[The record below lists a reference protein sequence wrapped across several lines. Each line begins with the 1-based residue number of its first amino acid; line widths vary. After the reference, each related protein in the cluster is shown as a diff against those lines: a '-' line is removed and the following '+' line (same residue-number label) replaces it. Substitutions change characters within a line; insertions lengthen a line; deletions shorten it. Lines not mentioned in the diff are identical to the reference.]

1 MSVAELE
8 LAEATAPA
16 EPRPRPRRH
25 IHIEPPTSPSQLLLA
40 PTWRFFTVASAFLA
54 LAIAA
59 VVSGGWLL
67 RKVDEPIER
76 FVIDHRTEWLDVV
89 FRRIS
94 YFGSTIVVLIGGA
107 VLAILAWRKC
117 RVVATL
123 VITATLTRPL
133 LEFTLKR
140 LVGRDRPTLAR
151 MVDGVGYSF
160 PSGHPMAA
168 ATLWLMVPVV
178 LSLYTHSR
186 RVFAIS
192 SIAAVVAVGMIGSSR
207 VYLGVHWASDVIAG
221 ILAAAMLLT
230 GLDLAFRWAHAER
243 HCGGVRII
251 SNADVSHAQ

>member
-8 LAEATAPA
+8 LAEATESPA
-16 EPRPRPRRH
+16 IPRPH
-25 IHIEPPTSPSQLLLA
+25 IHIEPPTSPSQVLLA
-40 PTWRFFTVASAFLA
+40 PISRFVTVFCAFFA
-54 LAIAA
+54 LAVAA
-59 VVSGGWLL
+59 VVNGGWLL
-67 RKVDEPIER
+67 LQVDEPIER

-117 RVVATL
+117 RVVSAL
-123 VITATLTRPL
+123 VITATLARPL
-133 LEFTLKR
+133 LEFTLKGV
-140 LVGRDRPTLAR
+140 VGRARPSYSQ
-151 MVDGVGYSF
+151 MVNGVGYSF

-186 RVFAIS
+186 RVFAAS
-192 SIAAVVAVGMIGSSR
+192 SIAAVVAVGLIGSSR

-251 SNADVSHAQ
+251 SKTDGAHPE